1 MKPTLISVLVI
12 IFILRGTRAQ
22 RVTQPE
28 KLLSVFKGAPV
39 ELKCNYSYSGS
50 PELFWYVQYSRQ
62 RLQLLLRH
70 ISRESIKGFTADL
83 NKGETSFHLKKPF
96 AQEED
101 SAMYYCAL
109 SGTVAG
115 FARKQNTNPLNTG
128 NISLQT
134 LCMAT
139 AG

>member
-1 MKPTLISVLVI
+1 
-12 IFILRGTRAQ
+12 AQ
-22 RVTQPE
+22 SVTQPE

-50 PELFWYVQYSRQ
+50 PNLFWYVQYPKQ

-83 NKGETSFHLKKPF
+83 NKSETSFHLKKLF

-115 FARKQNTNPLNTG
+115 FARKQNTNPLATG
-128 NISLQT
+128 NISL
-134 LCMAT
+134 
-139 AG
+139 